1 MRLVPISMATMT
13 GILFGGDSYVS
24 KFMFVLS
31 ASLIDMVNDQVDGR
45 PKLRLHMTA
54 LAAMLSFQV
63 IYVALS
69 SLLARRSS
77 MLL

>member
-31 ASLIDMVNDQVDGR
+31 ALLIDMVNDQVDGR
-45 PKLRLHMTA
+45 PKLRL
-54 LAAMLSFQV
+54 Q
-63 IYVALS
+63 
-69 SLLARRSS
+69 
-77 MLL
+77 